1 MRLEEELR
9 RALREGVS
17 GVGTSEEAWD
27 AIERR
32 LEGEASGR
40 SGRRFA
46 VAAVA
51 LTVSAAS
58 LVGLWHAFRSA
69 PTDRLGGEPVD
80 LHPRVTAVVPVGPSP
95 GDVAVGEGA
104 VWVAVPAQPPA
115 QDRQLIVRIDP
126 ATNDVI
132 ARIPMDDYIEE
143 LAAGEGGVWA
153 NAVAGTAANPV
164 FSIVRIDPATNEVV
178 ATIRDVSG
186 PLAVGEAALWAVDR
200 AGARAGPEG
209 STLLRIDPG
218 TNRVAARIPL
228 GVALWDVEVGDSY
241 VWVLTFEPEQGDGD
255 ILQVDPR
262 TNEVVA
268 RIDVPVPGSVFAP
281 ALGEG
286 AAWVPVCCVD
296 NELNLVRVDVSS
308 GQIVGVPIRVTQAGA
323 PVAVAAGHVWMVAE
337 DGALYGMN
345 VATSEVDET
354 VSGFDWPAGTFPD
367 PPAELDADRLAV
379 WVANYQ
385 DSVTRI
391 DLAASA
397 GGGPSSLEAEGTSL
411 VLPEGWH
418 GRTDPLPGYTHPIFQ
433 AATFALPLLDGIE
446 ATDARGGIGPDDVLI
461 VLEEFTALC
470 PSCPSESS
478 GLPITLGN
486 DDFEDATTVPKW
498 LPPLT
503 DVPPDHALARRVFN
517 VGPRYFDLRV
527 EFGSAPARDELVAE
541 VNRVLATLTIGEWAP
556 EPNGICQWNEI
567 GMLDPD
573 CPQTQWLRKVLTT
586 AGFEINE
593 RGGSGA
599 WVARS
604 DKVQFFIW
612 VEEADAVSNDHL
624 ALLEDADAF
633 PVRRDVDG
641 VTVYGNDQGWEWRA
655 ERVHVFIRQGPHG
668 YTKLPTLEELSALVG
683 SSLEVPYPPP

>member
-186 PLAVGEAALWAVDR
+186 PLAVGEGALWAVDR

-228 GVALWDVEVGDSY
+228 GVALWEVEVGDSY
-241 VWVLTFEPEQGDGD
+241 VWVLTFEREQGDGD

-379 WVANYQ
+379 WVANY
-385 DSVTRI
+385 
-391 DLAASA
+391 
-397 GGGPSSLEAEGTSL
+397 
-411 VLPEGWH
+411 H
-418 GRTDPLPGYTHPIFQ
+418 
-433 AATFALPLLDGIE
+433 GIE

-556 EPNGICQWNEI
+556 A
-567 GMLDPD
+567 
-573 CPQTQWLRKVLTT
+573 R
-586 AGFEINE
+586 
-593 RGGSGA
+593 RRSGS
-599 WVARS
+599 AR
-604 DKVQFFIW
+604 F
-612 VEEADAVSNDHL
+612 
-624 ALLEDADAF
+624 
-633 PVRRDVDG
+633 
-641 VTVYGNDQGWEWRA
+641 
-655 ERVHVFIRQGPHG
+655 
-668 YTKLPTLEELSALVG
+668 
-683 SSLEVPYPPP
+683 